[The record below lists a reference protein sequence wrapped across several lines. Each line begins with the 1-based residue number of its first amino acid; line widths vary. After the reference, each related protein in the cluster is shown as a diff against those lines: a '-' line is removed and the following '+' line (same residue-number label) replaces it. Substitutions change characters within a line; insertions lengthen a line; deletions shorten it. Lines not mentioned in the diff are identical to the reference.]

1 MLAFQRGRSFFF
13 LWGERPISPES
24 PKGFSGV
31 ALPSGAKTWLLQA
44 RKACFPKGPF
54 LFLFYGA
61 YAPSARKAL
70 RAFRAWPCRPGR
82 KRGPAVQGEA
92 HAFWCGKPT
101 FPKVKFPNA
110 AAPLDKEI
118 HKTII
123 SIKIIRILIVSLQL
137 C

>member
-1 MLAFQRGRSFFF
+1 MDPAESLLSRGAVSF
-13 LWGERPISPES
+13 S
-24 PKGFSGV
+24 
-31 ALPSGAKTWLLQA
+31 
-44 RKACFPKGPF
+44 
-54 LFLFYGA
+54 FYGA
-61 YAPSARKAL
+61 YAPSARKAQ
-70 RAFRAWPCRPGR
+70 RAFRAWLCRSER
-82 KRGPAVQGEA
+82 KRGPAVRGEA